1 MPQTHLFNRGIDDP
15 KIWKRSGNK
24 LFKRGLYKI
33 ALKFY
38 AKAIELNPGFIE
50 AWNNLGLSF
59 LKIGKIEE
67 ARRCNEKVRELKQ
80 ITLVSRKGIPTP
92 VGGDNYPL
100 CTFRTSKSQTLMND
114 NFWYAFCIA
123 ILMGISLLILNINN
137 PVETMPQTLGFI
149 LGLTA
154 LCFIVIFLLLH
165 YIIHIPKK

>member
-1 MPQTHLFNRGIDDP
+1 MPHTQLLNRAIDDP

-38 AKAIELNPGFIE
+38 ARAIELNPGFIE

-80 ITLVSRKGIPTP
+80 ISVVSRKDAPTP
-92 VGGDNYPL
+92 ASKEDDSLYS
-100 CTFRTSKSQTLMND
+100 FRHSKSQTLMND

-123 ILMGISLLILNINN
+123 ILGGMCLVILNINN
-137 PVETMPQTLGFI
+137 PIDTQLQTLGFI
-149 LGLTA
+149 LGLSA
-154 LCFIVIFLLLH
+154 LCFIVLFLLLQFVLR
-165 YIIHIPKK
+165 IPKK